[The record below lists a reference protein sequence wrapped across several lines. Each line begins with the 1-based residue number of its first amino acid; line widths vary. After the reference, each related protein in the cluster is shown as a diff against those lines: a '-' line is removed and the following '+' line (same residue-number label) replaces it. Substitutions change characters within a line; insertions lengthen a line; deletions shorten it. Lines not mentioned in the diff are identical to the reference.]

1 MRLSKLLIIVFA
13 SVIIFLALYFAF
25 DISGKLIS
33 IYNHS
38 MMFKILLSVVTVVL
52 IFIIY
57 TITEKYLLN
66 NNLIQLTPQSKIL
79 EIFDLL
85 EDEILISNAQD
96 LKLIYA
102 NESALKN
109 LSYTKRQLMNKTLM
123 TIYSQYSV
131 EQIREYFQPL
141 ITNEKD
147 SCVFEITRTRKDGT
161 TYNVLVKLKYY
172 SETNTLISV
181 SHDITKEKALED
193 CKNQCI
199 SDKNHFLRTALTKI
213 SGALKIMSS
222 GMVGQV
228 PATMQE
234 MLNLANNNTIELLNK
249 ICDTNNE
256 ESKTD
261 T

>member
-1 MRLSKLLIIVFA
+1 MSLNKLLTIAFA
-13 SVIIFLALYFAF
+13 SVITFLTLYFAF
-25 DISGKLIS
+25 DIFSKLIS
-33 IYNHS
+33 VSHHP
-38 MMFKILLSVVTVVL
+38 MEFKILLSAVAVVL
-52 IFIIY
+52 IFIIQK
-57 TITEKYLLN
+57 ITEKYLLN
-66 NNLIQLTPQSKIL
+66 NNLGQLTPQSKIL

-123 TIYSQYSV
+123 TIYTQYTA

-193 CKNQCI
+193 IKNQCI
-199 SDKNHFLRTALTKI
+199 SDKNHFLRNALTKI
-213 SGALKIMSS
+213 SGALKIISS

-249 ICDTNNE
+249 ICAPGNE